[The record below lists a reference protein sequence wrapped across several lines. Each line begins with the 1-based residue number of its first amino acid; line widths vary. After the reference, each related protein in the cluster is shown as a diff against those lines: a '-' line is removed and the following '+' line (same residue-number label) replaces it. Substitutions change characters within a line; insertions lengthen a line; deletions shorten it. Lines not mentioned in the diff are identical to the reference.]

1 MTLTSSRFWRGA
13 WYGLLGTIAM
23 TVVMLLFQAA
33 GVIPE
38 PVYLSVL
45 ARILSRTHEITT
57 PALIAAVPFHLIYG
71 SLWGGLATITS
82 LEMNWWKGLV
92 LGFGMWLIMLVFVVP
107 FTVGYGFE
115 LVYKPSIWVSTLLMH
130 LVYGFIVGGLAGR
143 HEPLEA
149 HATSLG

>member
-23 TVVMLLFQAA
+23 TIVMFIFQAA
-33 GVIPE
+33 KLIPE
-38 PVYLSVL
+38 PVYLTVI
-45 ARILSRTHEITT
+45 ARIISPSHELSTGGMMA
-57 PALIAAVPFHLIYG
+57 ALPFHLLYG

-92 LGFGMWLIMLVFVVP
+92 LGFGMWLIMLAFVVP
-107 FTVGYGFE
+107 FTADYGFA
-115 LVYKPSIWVSTLLMH
+115 LVYNPAIWVSTLLMH
-130 LVYGFIVGGLAGR
+130 LVYGLTVGGLAGR

-149 HATSLG
+149 HATSLS